1 MSKEVSWEIEG
12 LQQYVAS
19 LAAHDMPLDEP
30 VHLVSALGLPP
41 IQVDGNSSAM
51 SFGTL
56 LDLHFFWSSLRS
68 HLRGLATTVPLN

>member
-1 MSKEVSWEIEG
+1 MSEEVSWEIEG
-12 LQQYVAS
+12 LQRYVAT

-30 VHLVSALGLPP
+30 VHLGSALSLPP
-41 IQVDGNSSAM
+41 RQVDGNSSAM

-56 LDLHFFWSSLRS
+56 LDLHFFWNSLSS